1 MIPPLESPPP
11 ISASATPSPREQRT
25 DAPPRAYDDHHH
37 YNDRTPGAPKTPL
50 SRREN
55 TVLQLIAR
63 GLSNAEISERLSLSE
78 HTVKSHVQRLLAK
91 LGLRNRVHAV
101 IYAYEIGAVSP
112 GAPTRPDRL
121 VRAPNR

>member
-11 ISASATPSPREQRT
+11 IAASATPSPREQRT
-25 DAPPRAYDDHHH
+25 DAQARASDDDHHH
-37 YNDRTPGAPKTPL
+37 TCAPGVPRTPL
-50 SRREN
+50 SRRES

-63 GLSNAEISERLSLSE
+63 GLSNAEISERLCVSE

-112 GAPTRPDRL
+112 GAQARPDRL
-121 VRAPNR
+121 VRTPKR

>member
-25 DAPPRAYDDHHH
+25 DAPSRAFDDDHRR
-37 YNDRTPGAPKTPL
+37 DRTPGPPETPL
-50 SRREN
+50 SRRET

-112 GAPTRPDRL
+112 GASARLDRL

>member
-11 ISASATPSPREQRT
+11 ISASATPSPREQRP
-25 DAPPRAYDDHHH
+25 DAPPRAYDDHH

-50 SRREN
+50 SRRET

-63 GLSNAEISERLSLSE
+63 GLSNAEISDRLSLSE

-112 GAPTRPDRL
+112 GASAHPDRL